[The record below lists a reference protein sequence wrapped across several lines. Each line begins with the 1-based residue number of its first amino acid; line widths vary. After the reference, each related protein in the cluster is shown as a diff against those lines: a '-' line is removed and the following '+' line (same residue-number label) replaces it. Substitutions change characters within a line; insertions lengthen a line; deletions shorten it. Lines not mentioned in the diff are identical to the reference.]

1 MRTRIMS
8 NTQKKFVWEY
18 WWEKLKLIFIPFEQ
32 LDDLK
37 FEKELLQRRIE
48 ELQEQ
53 MEEKENKTSKEVA

>member
-1 MRTRIMS
+1 
-8 NTQKKFVWEY
+8 
-18 WWEKLKLIFIPFEQ
+18 